1 MSYTKVKDLK
11 VSEVMTEEQ
20 YHALRETVF
29 LSVLT
34 EVLSGDDDKRES
46 AVFEQ
51 KEILKQVFGMSE
63 QEIENRIEDFLYYQ
77 SQKE

>member
-20 YHALRETVF
+20 YNALRETVF

-34 EVLSGDDDKRES
+34 EVLSGDSEKRES

-51 KEILKQVFGMSE
+51 KEILNQVFGMSE
-63 QEIENRIEDFLYYQ
+63 QEIEKRIEGFLYYQ
-77 SQKE
+77 SKKQ